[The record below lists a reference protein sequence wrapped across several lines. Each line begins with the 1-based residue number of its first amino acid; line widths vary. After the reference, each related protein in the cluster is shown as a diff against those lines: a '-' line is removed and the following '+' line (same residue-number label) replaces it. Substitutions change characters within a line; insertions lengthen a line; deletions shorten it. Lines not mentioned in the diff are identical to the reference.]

1 MIRVLLVDD
10 QPIVRSGFRL
20 MMSVE
25 DDLEV
30 VGEAAHGQEAVDVC
44 RSGPVDVVMMDV
56 QMPVMDGIEATSL
69 ITSDPSLGCK
79 VLVLTTF
86 EDDDV
91 VSRALAAGASG
102 FLLKNSEP
110 EDVIAGVRLVHSGQ
124 ALLSPE
130 VTRQVIERSTQQIS
144 AQAPATADSIG
155 LETDGVDVLAE
166 LTDRERDVF
175 GLLAWGKTN
184 AEIAVE
190 LVVSE
195 PTVKTHVSRIL
206 TKLAL
211 RDRTQAVVFAYQHG
225 LVPPQS

>member
-30 VGEAAHGQEAVDVC
+30 VGEASHGQEALEVC
-44 RSGPVDVVMMDV
+44 RSRPVDVVMMDV

-69 ITSDPSLGCK
+69 ITGDPSLDCK

-110 EDVIAGVRLVHSGQ
+110 EDVIAGVRLVHSGK

-130 VTRQVIERSTQQIS
+130 VTRQVIERSTQQPS
-144 AQAPATADSIG
+144 AQLPGSKA
-155 LETDGVDVLAE
+155 DGVSGSDVLAE

-211 RDRTQAVVFAYQHG
+211 RDRTQAVVFAYQNG
-225 LVPPQS
+225 LVPPKP